1 MLDTLIKLGELNSA
15 GKDKWQLK
23 RHFPTNKTKYIHL
36 VFDVENQRIVL
47 EDEGIF
53 DESKAVRFRCLKPKG
68 GNNKQGLVTVEADKH
83 LANLQK
89 SFFGSG
95 DAVCGDFITAIRKSC
110 PEVENKD
117 LGKAL
122 LKIFEMKAI
131 FANFQDTEG
140 KLKNKDYILV
150 AAISWSAIENGTQ
163 KPLAQLAGFED
174 YADADIFKQEKEDT
188 TTTATKSVVS
198 KYCYAS
204 GEQTDD
210 VKAINFETRYNL
222 NKMFVTTT
230 KNYLSNYQE
239 SFSVGNYQASAKN
252 QSYLDVGSKFVLDKL
267 NITIAGITHCILPH
281 VFSEDD
287 MSEELLDSSIKPL
300 VEFLFDSETI
310 DKTVF
315 QHLSYNKLFWITFL
329 GYESDGNSFKTI
341 NIIQDVNGEYIKE
354 LVETFE
360 DEDGRFSKI
369 PNIPWQ
375 RVNTFFN
382 KDKERS
388 VSPFTFKTMY
398 GCIPVRKDKEKKNVA
413 LSFFKAILERRMI
426 DPNQVFDFFR
436 DLVLCHRFER
446 YPSYK
451 NIAPN
456 SDFDF
461 ALEKAVFHYLAIIQI
476 IKNLKLFKNNYMEQ
490 QETTSPLVTD
500 TKSKK
505 YQMQIDNF
513 FEKTGYSDSQKA
525 LFYLGRA
532 LDQIAYEQVKK
543 KHSSK
548 PILNKI
554 NYNGMDLAGV
564 MSLHKELREKIVQ
577 YKAFDVEFN
586 LAKFNTLINANQW
599 NMGKSEAMFY
609 IFSGYS
615 FKLESEANKTD
626 NN

>member
-1 MLDTLIKLGELNSA
+1 M
-15 GKDKWQLK
+15 
-23 RHFPTNKTKYIHL
+23 
-36 VFDVENQRIVL
+36 
-47 EDEGIF
+47 
-53 DESKAVRFRCLKPKG
+53 
-68 GNNKQGLVTVEADKH
+68 
-83 LANLQK
+83 
-89 SFFGSG
+89 
-95 DAVCGDFITAIRKSC
+95 
-110 PEVENKD
+110 
-117 LGKAL
+117 GKAL

-150 AAISWSAIENGTQ
+150 SAIVWLEIENGIT

-210 VKAINFETRYNL
+210 VKAINFETRYSL

-239 SFSVGNYQASAKN
+239 SFSVGNYQVSAKN
-252 QSYLDVGSKFVLDKL
+252 QSFLEVGSKFVLDKL
-267 NITIAGITHCILPH
+267 NISIAGITHCILPH
-281 VFSEDD
+281 VFSGES
-287 MSEELLDSSIKPL
+287 MSQELLNSKIKPL
-300 VEFLFDSETI
+300 SEFLFNSEVI
-310 DKTVF
+310 DKAVL
-315 QHLSYNKLFWITFL
+315 QHLGFQNNLFWITFL

-341 NIIQDVNGEYIKE
+341 NVIQDVNSVYLEE
-354 LVETFE
+354 LADIFYTVNAI
-360 DEDGRFSKI
+360 FSNV

-375 RVNTFFN
+375 RVNTFFT
-382 KDKERS
+382 KDKERNIL
-388 VSPFTFKTMY
+388 PFTFKTMY

-413 LSFFKAILERRMI
+413 LSFFKAILEKRMI

-456 SDFDF
+456 SEFDF
-461 ALEKAVFHYLAIIQI
+461 GLEKAVFHYLAIIQI
-476 IKNLKLFKNNYMEQ
+476 IKKLKLFKNNYMEQ
-490 QETTSPLVTD
+490 QETTPPSVAQGQND
-500 TKSKK
+500 
-505 YQMQIDNF
+505 YQVQIDVF
-513 FEKTGYSDSQKA
+513 FAQMGYSENQKA

-543 KHSSK
+543 KHSNK

-577 YKAFDVEFN
+577 YKAIKVEFN

-599 NMGKSEAMFY
+599 NMSKSEAMFY
-609 IFSGYS
+609 LFSGYS